1 MREEEGSRD
10 RREAGEK
17 MGMNV
22 GGLLQ
27 EGGGTGAG
35 QGGKGGRRKVGKG
48 GHEERIRGEAM
59 EVK

>member
-27 EGGGTGAG
+27 EGGRNRSGAG
-35 QGGKGGRRKVGKG
+35 REGGEKESREGRT
-48 GHEERIRGEAM
+48 RGAH
-59 EVK
+59 